1 MGKEEFMKNNFLVD
15 SERQALGLVSLLGTD
30 KNMRVFIASYV
41 CAWIFS
47 TWACVLLYTGKQC
60 FCPHPPAELLIS
72 VTFGGTFISS
82 CAQLK
87 GFKELRFRI

>member
-41 CAWIFS
+41 CA
-47 TWACVLLYTGKQC
+47 
-60 FCPHPPAELLIS
+60 
-72 VTFGGTFISS
+72 
-82 CAQLK
+82 
-87 GFKELRFRI
+87 